1 MVATVAAGMVA
12 VVTAKAV
19 VGRAKAVAVKVV
31 AEAARTVA
39 VLGALGA
46 AEVSLVEVGEV
57 EKARAAAEAARQVG
71 WTRGRAHTVR
81 RRRHPRASTLSRCL
95 VRQRSWLRSDRA
107 RPRVCG
113 RCE

>member
-1 MVATVAAGMVA
+1 MAAGMEA

-57 EKARAAAEAARQVG
+57 KKARAAAEAARQVG

-95 VRQRSWLRSDRA
+95 VRQRSWLR
-107 RPRVCG
+107 
-113 RCE
+113 